1 MSIFVS
7 ATEASADHYIARLV
21 KSLRE
26 VGYTDKIYALGGAE
40 VRQTDAEIVQN
51 GDELQVMGLFDVV
64 FALPKILKIFNKVL
78 DFILKNNC
86 ETLVVCD
93 GATFHMRLAK
103 ALRKR
108 GYNGRIIYISPP
120 TVWAWKRWRVKDLRK
135 NFNLC
140 LPLFKFEHEF
150 LLAHNVKSL
159 WQSYPLKQ
167 ETELD
172 NSFSLELD
180 RANTV
185 AFLPGS
191 RQGEIKRLMPVLQDV
206 AQDVIARGYNV
217 IFSVAPG
224 LSQNTKDFLTDTLQK
239 NKLPYYEGA
248 GQNLLSSCNV
258 AVIASGT
265 VTVQALLANCY
276 SIIVYRISK
285 IAGFIAKIL
294 IPIRFFGMANILA
307 KQEIFPELLQDR
319 CTKENI
325 LQELEAYWNGQKGTG
340 KDYQKSLDKAREGFG
355 TGDTYKF
362 WASQIV

>member
-7 ATEASADHYIARLV
+7 ATESSADHYIARLV

-26 VGYTDKIYALGGAE
+26 VGYTDKIFALGGVE

-78 DFILKNNC
+78 NFILENNC
-86 ETLVVCD
+86 TTVIVCD
-93 GATFHMRLAK
+93 GATFHMKLAK
-103 ALRKR
+103 ALRKK
-108 GYNGRIIYISPP
+108 GYKGRIVYVSPP
-120 TVWAWKRWRVKDLRK
+120 TVWAWKRWRVRDLRK
-135 NFNLC
+135 NIDLC
-140 LPLFKFEHEF
+140 LPLFRFEHEF
-150 LLAHNVKSL
+150 LLKHNVKSL

-167 ETELD
+167 EAQENILA
-172 NSFSLELD
+172 SKWSLGTD
-180 RANTV
+180 TV

-191 RQGEIKRLMPVLQDV
+191 RRGEIKRLLPILQDV
-206 AQDVIARGYNV
+206 AHDITARGHHV

-224 LSQNTKDFLTDTLQK
+224 LAKDTKRLLKEELK
-239 NKLPYYEGA
+239 NNNLPYYEGS
-248 GQNLLSSCNV
+248 GQDLLYACDV

-276 SIIVYRISK
+276 SIIVYRISN
-285 IAGFIAKIL
+285 IAGYLARIL

-307 KQEIFPELLQDR
+307 NNEIFPELLQEH

-325 LQELEAYWNGQKGTG
+325 LHELEAYWNGQKGHDET
-340 KDYQKSLDKAREGFG
+340 YQALLSKAKESFG
-355 TGDTYKF
+355 SGDTYRF
-362 WASQIV
+362 WASQII

>member
-21 KSLRE
+21 TSLRQA
-26 VGYTDKIYALGGAE
+26 GYTDKIYALGGTE
-40 VRQTDAEIVQN
+40 IGQTDAEIVQH
-51 GDELQVMGLFDVV
+51 GDELQVMGLFDVI

-78 DFILKNNC
+78 NFILENNC

-93 GATFHMRLAK
+93 GATFHMKLAK
-103 ALRKR
+103 ALRKK
-108 GYNGRIIYISPP
+108 GYKGRIVYISPP
-120 TVWAWKRWRVKDLRK
+120 TVWAWKKWRVKDLRK
-135 NFNLC
+135 NFDLC

-150 LLAHNVKSL
+150 LLQNNVKSL
-159 WQSYPLKQ
+159 WQSYPLRQ
-167 ETELD
+167 EAEENNSLSNLD
-172 NSFSLELD
+172 GTD
-180 RANTV
+180 TV

-191 RQGEIKRLMPVLQDV
+191 RRGEIKRLLPILQYV
-206 AQDVIARGYNV
+206 AQEVIARGHRV

-224 LSQNTKDFLTDTLQK
+224 LASNARKFLINKLQRC
-239 NKLPYYEGA
+239 NLPYYEGE
-248 GQNLLSSCNV
+248 GQDLLRACDV

-285 IAGFIAKIL
+285 IAGYLAKIL

-307 KQEIFPELLQDR
+307 NEEIFPELLQDD

-325 LQELEAYWNGQKGTG
+325 LHELETYWNGQKGTG
-340 KDYQKSLDKAREGFG
+340 ETYQKSLTKAKESFG
-355 TGDTYKF
+355 SGDTYKF
-362 WASQIV
+362 WASQII